1 MIEHDNAP
9 RVSHVAFNVSV
20 GAAVPTTVRLAP
32 VPTVLDIHP
41 AWRSY
46 EYFLY
51 NEQVIIVDPNDW
63 HIVEVIVLS

>member
-1 MIEHDNAP
+1 M
-9 RVSHVAFNVSV
+9 
-20 GAAVPTTVRLAP
+20 PTTVRLAP
-32 VPTVLDIHP
+32 VPKVLVDIHP

-46 EYFLY
+46 EYFVY

>member
-1 MIEHDNAP
+1 MASRP
-9 RVSHVAFNVSV
+9 SRSYPVSV
-20 GAAVPTTVRLAP
+20 GAA

-46 EYFLY
+46 EYFVY
-51 NEQVIIVDPNDW
+51 NEQVIIVDPHDW

>member
-1 MIEHDNAP
+1 MASRP
-9 RVSHVAFNVSV
+9 SRSYPVSV

-32 VPTVLDIHP
+32 VPKVLVDIHP

-46 EYFLY
+46 EYFVY
-51 NEQVIIVDPNDW
+51 NEQVIIVDPHDW